1 MTVAPGKVRVQVA
14 IPAALKAEMEQ
25 LAAAAGVSVTA
36 LAAVFLAAGVA
47 HTRPPS
53 DSLVDEVPRQRMS
66 RATRRKSSPESEA
79 RQDDDDWED
88 GFTAAEI
95 LAAMPA
101 EDRDALLAQGWTPE
115 LIDDVLNGPDEG
127 EEEDARRMS

>member
-53 DSLVDEVPRQRMS
+53 DSLVDGVPSQRIG

-115 LIDDVLNGPDEG
+115 FIDDVLNCPDEG